1 MSATPKGKPTKTTSP
16 PPIEEEIEPTEVPPS
31 AVSGEGDFETNGAP

>member
-1 MSATPKGKPTKTTSP
+1 VTP

-31 AVSGEGDFETNGAP
+31 AIEGEGDFETDGGAP